1 MATTPQTVS
10 AALNEIT
17 DESLDDLDA
26 KDTSTPTDDT
36 ADETTSDAAEGGDEQ
51 QEEGTEEEG
60 AAEGSEEDADEE
72 GDGAEEDAEEDE
84 DFDVFDTIT
93 PEQLEAIKAN
103 PQLNSLRKSLMKGYE
118 AKATELKQLVQL
130 GEAWKQ
136 NPARVVNA
144 LAESLGLS
152 VQQAKAVAAQAG
164 AAADAAKV
172 ADPLEAAGKELEA
185 LFGDKLG
192 PRVRSVFDKWADA
205 RLGRAIGA
213 ELGPVKNALGQ
224 VVSSNEQSR
233 MLSEEAT
240 FKSRHKNLTPE
251 VEKLIVELGNSG
263 KYVPGKNQTPQ
274 EYLEALHD
282 IATARVAR
290 QSAKKAT
297 GTASKAL
304 ARKIETN
311 RKDRE
316 PSGVSGRGGTVKSVS
331 KVSEARSISE
341 ALDIA
346 ERELREEGTL

>member
-26 KDTSTPTDDT
+26 KDTATDET
-36 ADETTSDAAEGGDEQ
+36 ADESTSDAAEGGDEQ

-72 GDGAEEDAEEDE
+72 GDGAEEDADE

-164 AAADAAKV
+164 AAADAAKQ
-172 ADPLEAAGKELEA
+172 ADPIDQAGKELEA
-185 LFGDKLG
+185 LFGEKLG

-205 RLGRAIGA
+205 RFGKALGA
-213 ELGPVKNALGQ
+213 EVGPIKNALGQ
-224 VVSSNEQSR
+224 VISTNEQSR

-240 FKSRHKNLTPE
+240 FKSRHKDLTPE

-263 KYVPGKNQTPQ
+263 KYIPGKNQNPQ

-282 IATARVAR
+282 LATARIAR
-290 QSAKKAT
+290 QTAKRAT

-311 RKDRE
+311 RRDRE

>member
-1 MATTPQTVS
+1 MATTVS
-10 AALNEIT
+10 AALNEVT
-17 DESLDDLDA
+17 EESLDDLDA
-26 KDTSTPTDDT
+26 KETDVPAT
-36 ADETTSDAAEGGDEQ
+36 ETESDDDASEGEESETEAEGEAEEAEAEV
-51 QEEGTEEEG
+51 EEGETEE
-60 AAEGSEEDADEE
+60 AA
-72 GDGAEEDAEEDE
+72 AEEDE

-118 AKATELKQLVQL
+118 SKATELKQLVQL

-164 AAADAAKV
+164 AAADAVAAQP
-172 ADPLEAAGKELEA
+172 ADPIEQAGKELEA

-205 RLGRAIGA
+205 RLGKALGA
-213 ELGPVKNALGQ
+213 EVGPIKNALGQ
-224 VVSSNEQSR
+224 VLSTNEQSR

-274 EYLEALHD
+274 EFLEALHD
-282 IATARVAR
+282 IATARISN

-297 GTASKAL
+297 GNASKAL

-316 PSGVSGRGGTVKSVS
+316 PAGVSGRGGTVRNIS

-346 ERELREEGTL
+346 ERELSEEGTL